1 MKINKK
7 RLVATVATGL
17 LAANGI
23 NATQVAAVINRL
35 FSVLAAHRP
44 SRVLELLESEEDK
57 RRDKEE

>member
-17 LAANGI
+17 LAGNGI

-35 FSVLAAHRP
+35 FAVLAAYRP

-57 RRDKEE
+57 RRNKEA